1 MKTPRK
7 NNQVTL
13 ESLVN
18 KLLDG
23 SITEAE
29 HGDLERLLLS
39 NPEAQESYFKLL
51 DLDTDLRAMSHSQG
65 VAPQTVATTSSRRRS
80 WRSVAVLVGGL
91 ALAASLLVATFV
103 RQPFDVSVPVA
114 STEIP
119 HDAILIQSAGGQ
131 FFRDAMP
138 LAGQPLKSRHTYA
151 LTDGLIELKFRNG
164 AEVILEAPA
173 VLEVASGDRLVVRQG
188 LCSVHAPPGA
198 EGFRVVTPQSEVV
211 DLGTRFSVAVAEGGD
226 TEVQVIEGAAEIIKP
241 NVASEKPLLLKERE
255 ASRSTGGQ
263 LRSIEFSGKQYRRD
277 LPDRVIAIQIDSTDG
292 EPSSLLK
299 AVLVQRGGVP
309 IEYRPDELVGVEVTH
324 FRGGKS
330 AQHFSVTVGEVAKTE
345 RSRLDLLESDRLLHT
360 GILNM
365 GGSEH
370 ALTESPVLTATDA
383 EQTTPGMAIR
393 FREPIVNDVGPD
405 VVFFE
410 LQSVVNPPDGDA
422 FHVSP
427 VRFEPGL
434 KSMTIRR
441 YDITLNSAEAIPIP
455 SFDILQSKTSASSL
469 EELLTGTYTQRK
481 SSIPFFAIAVG
492 IELSDLGYPEGAAVS
507 ELFFQDA
514 ADDVEH
520 QVDPVFIGGLPA
532 LSQETK

>member
-1 MKTPRK
+1 MKTPH
-7 NNQVTL
+7 NDNQVIL
-13 ESLVN
+13 ESLLN

-23 SITEAE
+23 SITKAE
-29 HGDLERLLLS
+29 HGDLEHLLLS

-51 DLDTDLRAMSHSQG
+51 DLDTDLRAMSQSDG
-65 VAPQTVATTSSRRRS
+65 AAPQTAATTSSNSRS

-103 RQPFDVSVPVA
+103 RQPVDDSVPVA
-114 STEIP
+114 STEVP
-119 HDAILIQSAGGQ
+119 HDAILVQSAGGQ
-131 FFRDAMP
+131 FFRDAIP
-138 LAGQPLKSRHTYA
+138 LVGQSLKSRHTYA

-173 VLEVASGDRLVVRQG
+173 VLEVASGDRLIVRQG

-241 NVASEKPLLLKERE
+241 NLASGKPLLLKERE
-255 ASRSTGGQ
+255 ASRSSGGQ
-263 LRSIEFSGKQYRRD
+263 LRSIEFSGQQYRRD
-277 LPDRVIAIQIDSTDG
+277 LPDRVIAFQIDSANE
-292 EPSSLLK
+292 EPSGLLK
-299 AVLVQRGGVP
+299 SVLVQRGGVP
-309 IEYRPDELVGVEVTH
+309 IEYLPDELAGVEVTY

-330 AQHFSVTVGEVAKTE
+330 TQHFSVTVGEVAETE
-345 RSRLDLLESDRLLHT
+345 RSRRDLLESDRWLHT

-370 ALTESPVLTATDA
+370 ALTDNPLLTATDA

-393 FREPIVNDVGPD
+393 FRRPIVNDVGPD

-455 SFDILQSKTSASSL
+455 SFDILHSKISASSL
-469 EELLTGTYTQRK
+469 EELLTGTYTQHK

-492 IELSDLGYPEGAAVS
+492 VDLSDLGYAKGAEVS

-520 QVDPVFIGGLPA
+520 QVDPVFIGGLPV
-532 LSQETK
+532 LSQDMK